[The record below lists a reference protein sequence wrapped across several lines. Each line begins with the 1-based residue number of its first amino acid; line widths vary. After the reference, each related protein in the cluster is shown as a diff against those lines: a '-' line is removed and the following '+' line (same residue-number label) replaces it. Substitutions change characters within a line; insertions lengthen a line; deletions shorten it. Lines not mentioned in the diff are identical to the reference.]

1 MHTMHSTYDR
11 YYAYCSYADIR
22 NFSYYS
28 STTRV
33 LGSTSY
39 VVGRR
44 LYEWMAGSWIFENE
58 ENTRFFFSVR
68 HEDISS
74 PITPPDNVDLEL
86 DKMA

>member
-1 MHTMHSTYDR
+1 MHTARTLILGISRTTLR
-11 YYAYCSYADIR
+11 AR
-22 NFSYYS
+22 
-28 STTRV
+28 STTRI